1 MEVSNVALWALQP
14 NSTALKIAAREYPNS
29 VYDEDDVIKMAPSI
43 SSRMVKALTIAAV
56 LALTLPSHAQHVA
69 DPRASLIDVPAR
81 LALLKS
87 TKEPLLRD
95 AIKSLSSCRSLPP
108 IPPPKGRMIIPNGYL
123 SGSSGPHNPA
133 AAVAAKIYDEL
144 EKRVA
149 AGMNQYLATG
159 SHAESAC
166 ALDQIDTW
174 AKAGA
179 MLDYDRKESQQ
190 AWFQVEWTL
199 SAIAVSESVLVEDDT
214 LDPAEQKR
222 VIAWMDEVSNKN
234 ISFEK
239 PATDTGNNHHAWR
252 ALAATAVGILASD
265 DKLFQFGIATYKEE
279 IGTIDQNGALPREMV
294 RHENSVHYQGFAL
307 QPLVLIAQFDS
318 RQGID
323 LWNYTANGHT
333 IRDAIVF
340 FGRSASDLS
349 LIKPYT
355 NDIQRPG
362 FPDRDFAVYNF
373 YVAKFGTEG
382 LPPIIVKALKNSVSE
397 DRLGGNTTL
406 LTGK

>member
-1 MEVSNVALWALQP
+1 MSFGSSSQIVLPAQLPLVNLD
-14 NSTALKIAAREYPNS
+14 S
-29 VYDEDDVIKMAPSI
+29 VYDEDDVIKMTLPLF
-43 SSRMVKALTIAAV
+43 SRMVKALTTVAAF
-56 LALTLPSHAQHVA
+56 LAFTLFAHAQHVA

-81 LALLKS
+81 QSLLKS

-95 AIKSLSSCRSLPP
+95 AIRSLSYCTRLPP
-108 IPPPKGRMIIPNGYL
+108 VPAPKGRMIIPNGYL

-133 AAVAAKIYDEL
+133 AAVAAKIYDDL
-144 EKRVA
+144 GKRVA

-166 ALDQIDTW
+166 ALDQLDAW

-179 MLDYDRKESQQ
+179 LLDYDRKESQQ

-199 SAIAVSESVLVEDDT
+199 SAIAVSESVLAEDDT

-234 ISFEK
+234 ISFER

-307 QPLVLIAQFDS
+307 QPLLLIAQFDS

-323 LWNYTANGHT
+323 LWSYTANGHT

-340 FGRSASDLS
+340 FGRSASDFS

-355 NDIQRPG
+355 NDEQRPG
-362 FPDRDFAVYNF
+362 FPDHDFAVYNF
-373 YVAKFGTEG
+373 YVAKFGADG
-382 LPPIIVKALKNSVSE
+382 LPPIIVKALRNSVSD

-406 LTGK
+406 LVAK